1 MSINFIFNCRKY
13 FNNEQK
19 DSCRFLSNKEFL
31 EYCIVYNLWYSI
43 IDNQPEKDI
52 LLDMVSN
59 FISPK
64 LENIKL

>member
-1 MSINFIFNCRKY
+1 MSINFIFICRKY
-13 FNNEQK
+13 FTNEQK
-19 DSCRFLSNKEFL
+19 GSCRFLSNKEFL

-43 IDNQPEKDI
+43 IDNQPEKDA